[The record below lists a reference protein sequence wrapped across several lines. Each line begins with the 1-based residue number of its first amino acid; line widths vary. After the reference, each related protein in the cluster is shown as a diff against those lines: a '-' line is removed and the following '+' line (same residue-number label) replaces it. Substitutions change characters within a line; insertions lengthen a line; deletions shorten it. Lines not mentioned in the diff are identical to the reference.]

1 MMYTQMPSLPPM
13 PVGEQLPLERIS
25 PRPSLR
31 PAEEAAPLEAL
42 AESIRRY
49 GLMRPV
55 IVRRTG
61 LGRYVV
67 VSGNRRL
74 LACRMLGMSCIAVR
88 ILADD
93 AHWQP
98 ADRLLEALLTRRMHY
113 LEEAAAFQ
121 ALHDTHG
128 MPWEELAQALGA
140 PEHSLRLQASLAE
153 LADELR
159 ALLLEEGAPMS
170 IALLLSR
177 LPQEEDRM
185 RTAQRI
191 VRERLCIRDAALLVG
206 AELRRA
212 KENRVPFREKDKNG
226 VGFRENTENKA
237 ERRTNGG
244 QRIIAVVRDRRL
256 YINAIR
262 DIAAQMQS
270 AGVAASVTEQRR
282 AGQVELVIRMQA
294 RMRRTERYQSM

>member
-1 MMYTQMPSLPPM
+1 
-13 PVGEQLPLERIS
+13 
-25 PRPSLR
+25 
-31 PAEEAAPLEAL
+31 
-42 AESIRRY
+42 
-49 GLMRPV
+49 
-55 IVRRTG
+55 
-61 LGRYVV
+61 
-67 VSGNRRL
+67 
-74 LACRMLGMSCIAVR
+74 
-88 ILADD
+88 
-93 AHWQP
+93 
-98 ADRLLEALLTRRMHY
+98 
-113 LEEAAAFQ
+113 
-121 ALHDTHG
+121 
-128 MPWEELAQALGA
+128 
-140 PEHSLRLQASLAE
+140 
-153 LADELR
+153 
-159 ALLLEEGAPMS
+159 MS

-177 LPQEEDRM
+177 LPQEEERL

-212 KENRVPFREKDKNG
+212 KENRVPFREKDENG

-237 ERRTNGG
+237 ERRTNGR

>member
-31 PAEEAAPLEAL
+31 TAEEAAPLEAL

-93 AHWQP
+93 ARWQP

-113 LEEAAAFQ
+113 LEEAAALQ
-121 ALHDTHG
+121 ALHDAHG
-128 MPWEELAQALGA
+128 MPWDELAQALGA
-140 PEHSLRLQASLAE
+140 PEHSLRLQAALAD

-159 ALLLEEGAPMS
+159 ALLLEEGAPLS

-177 LPQEEDRM
+177 LPQEEARL

-212 KENRVPFREKDKNG
+212 KENKVPFRAKADNE
-226 VGFRENTENKA
+226 VSFREKTESKA
-237 ERRTNGG
+237 EPRTKSG

-294 RMRRTERYQSM
+294 RMRRTERYQSI

>member
-1 MMYTQMPSLPPM
+1 MYTQMPSLPPM

-113 LEEAAAFQ
+113 LEEAAALQ

-128 MPWEELAQALGA
+128 MPWEELSQALGA

-177 LPQEEDRM
+177 LPQEEGRL
-185 RTAQRI
+185 RTAHRI
-191 VRERLCIRDAALLVG
+191 VRERLCIRDAALLV
-206 AELRRA
+206 AAARRRCPRS
-212 KENRVPFREKDKNG
+212 EPPRQRVITVMRD
-226 VGFRENTENKA
+226 
-237 ERRTNGG
+237 
-244 QRIIAVVRDRRL
+244 VRPYR
-256 YINAIR
+256 NAIR
-262 DIAAQMQS
+262 DIAEQMKT
-270 AGVAASVTEQRR
+270 AGVR
-282 AGQVELVIRMQA
+282 ATF
-294 RMRRTERYQSM
+294 TERKSGGMLELTVSYPARRRRMERYHSM